1 MARHIRPS
9 RSGNSD
15 DGASEEDEVEEPAE
29 HELPGLERLAAPEL
43 KVDEPGRDEYN
54 RAGPRVDG
62 AVLES
67 RNWARQEPRPRRS
80 I

>member
-15 DGASEEDEVEEPAE
+15 DGAGEEDEVEEPAE

-43 KVDEPGRDEYN
+43 ELEEHGQGLILPGE
-54 RAGPRVDG
+54 
-62 AVLES
+62 
-67 RNWARQEPRPRRS
+67 
-80 I
+80 